1 MNYGD
6 PGCPQCRRLTSGDCG
21 RHSAMSG
28 SSYSSMSEP
37 SSFARIAAALERL
50 ATIEEIKMGMKP
62 EPRRVKGRGKGKG

>member
-1 MNYGD
+1 
-6 PGCPQCRRLTSGDCG
+6 
-21 RHSAMSG
+21 
-28 SSYSSMSEP
+28 MSEP